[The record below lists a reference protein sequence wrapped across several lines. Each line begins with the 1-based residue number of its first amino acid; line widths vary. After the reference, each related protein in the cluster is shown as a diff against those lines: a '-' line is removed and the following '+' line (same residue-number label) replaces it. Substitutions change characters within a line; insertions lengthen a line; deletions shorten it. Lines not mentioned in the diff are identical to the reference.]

1 MKVYTK
7 KGDQGNT
14 QLLGGKKV
22 PKHHKRIESYGTV
35 DELNSYVGL
44 LRDIIENKET
54 VDTLLHIQDRLFT
67 MGALLAYDDENNKM
81 RLPLLDESDIILL
94 EDKIDQMNN
103 ALPSMRSFIL
113 PGGHSTVSFCHITR
127 CICRRAERL
136 TTQLD
141 KNVIQRALILKY
153 LNRLSDY
160 FFVLSRA
167 LSKELKTT
175 EIPWI
180 PKG

>member
-1 MKVYTK
+1 MKIYTK

-22 PKHHKRIESYGTV
+22 PKHHKRIEAYGTV

-44 LRDIIENKET
+44 LRDLIEDEKTTN
-54 VDTLLHIQDRLFT
+54 TLLHIQDRLFT
-67 MGALLAYDDENNKM
+67 MGALLAYDNDSHKMNLPQLQENNIK
-81 RLPLLDESDIILL
+81 LL
-94 EDKIDQMNN
+94 ENEIDLMNDT
-103 ALPSMRSFIL
+103 LPPMRSFIL
-113 PGGHSTVSFCHITR
+113 PGGHTTVSFCHICR

-141 KNVIQRALILKY
+141 QNVVQRTLILKY

-160 FFVLSRA
+160 FFILSRA
-167 LSKELKTT
+167 LSKKLNAE
-175 EIPWI
+175 EIPWVSK
-180 PKG
+180 P

>member
-14 QLLGGKKV
+14 QLLGGSKV
-22 PKHHKRIESYGTV
+22 PKHHKRIETYGTV
-35 DELNSYVGL
+35 DELNAYVGL
-44 LRDIIENKET
+44 LRDVIDNEQTEH
-54 VDTLLHIQDRLFT
+54 LLLNIQDRLFT
-67 MGALLAYDDENNKM
+67 MGALLAYDDKTNKM
-81 RLPLLDESDIILL
+81 KLPLLDENDVIVL
-94 EDKIDQMNN
+94 EDSIDKMNEH
-103 ALPSMRSFIL
+103 LPPMRSFVL

-136 TTQLD
+136 TTLLD
-141 KNVIQRALILKY
+141 ENVIQRALILKY

-160 FFVLSRA
+160 FFVLSRS
-167 LSKELKTT
+167 LSQDLNAK
-175 EIPWI
+175 EIPWV